1 MLGRIDPVLAA
12 GQYRD
17 GPAFETGA
25 MRRCVDAARQ
35 PGDNGEAGLAE
46 FVRDPL
52 GEFQP
57 APEALREPTIATIG
71 SDSTRA
77 LPRTAISG
85 GASSIIRKRG
95 G

>member
-1 MLGRIDPVLAA
+1 MFGRIDPVLAA

-46 FVRDPL
+46 LVRDPL

-57 APEALREPTIATIG
+57 GTRGA
-71 SDSTRA
+71 RA
-77 LPRTAISG
+77 LPRTAING
-85 GASSIIRKRG
+85 GASSIICKRG